1 MRKAAAGGTRSGSGV
16 ARKGPANT
24 RVLIVDDQKDIHD
37 DFEEMLTRRR
47 AAADDLA
54 ASFLGGEEGDHHLP
68 EFELLHA
75 MGGEEA
81 CGIVQRAARGG
92 RPIAAAYIDIRMP
105 PGIDGVATVRE
116 IRGIDPAVE
125 IVLMT
130 AYTDTSL
137 AEIVEDMELLHKL
150 LYVRKPFAREEV
162 QQITV
167 ALVEK
172 WNLERELESRRREL
186 TITNRRL
193 TAVLDSIGEA
203 LAVYDDTQRVVFAN
217 RSYENLLNASEEE
230 LKAMSAAALST
241 RWDKR
246 MRVLRDAGRRVTED
260 AGGDLVEPLQ
270 QAQRTAADAG
280 VGQRAGTVPAG
291 PLYYRLRRTVHD
303 DGGSVIGNLYVYRDL
318 SREVEMEQMQAEVR
332 DLRAALESPA
342 PLAGMVGTSAAMQRV
357 YLLMKRAM
365 AGDLTVLIR
374 GESGTGKELVAR
386 ALHAGGRRG
395 TGPFLA
401 VNCAAV
407 PEGLIESELFG
418 HEQGAFTGAT
428 HVRRGCFERAH
439 GGTILLDEIADMKPE
454 LQARLLRVLQER
466 ELQRV
471 GGAAMIPVDV
481 QVIAATN
488 RDLDAAMRSGA
499 FRADLYYRLAVF
511 PIDLPPLRERREDV
525 PQLVDHCLEQYAGRA
540 GEAVKSIS
548 PGALRVLLA
557 HDWPGNVR
565 ELQGVIER
573 AATMAS
579 TGIIEAGDL
588 PAGLEP
594 ERPERDAGGEPGALA
609 QVAPLAEVERRA
621 VERALAAAGD
631 NVTRAARAL
640 GINRA
645 TLHRKLNRYGLTS
658 DAAGAAR
665 SGA

>member
-1 MRKAAAGGTRSGSGV
+1 MTRSE
-16 ARKGPANT
+16 PANNANDT
-24 RVLIVDDQKDIHD
+24 SNRVLIADDQKEIHD
-37 DFEEMLTRRR
+37 DFEEMLTPR
-47 AAADDLA
+47 AAAAADELA
-54 ASFLGGEEGDHHLP
+54 ASFLSGEEADHHLP

-75 MGGEEA
+75 TGGEQA
-81 CGIVQRAARGG
+81 CDLVQRAVRDG

-105 PGIDGVATVRE
+105 PGIDGVATVRK
-116 IRGIDPAVE
+116 IRSIDRAIE

-137 AEIVEDMELLHKL
+137 ADIVEEMELLHKL

-172 WNLERELESRRREL
+172 WNLERELELRRREL
-186 TITNRRL
+186 TVTNRRL

-203 LAVYDDTQRVVFAN
+203 LAVYDDARRLVFAN
-217 RSYENLLNASEEE
+217 RCYEELLNASEEE
-230 LKAMSAAALST
+230 LKAMSASALSAL
-241 RWDKR
+241 WDQR
-246 MRVLRDAGRRVTED
+246 MRVLHDAGRRVTVE
-260 AGGDLVEPLQ
+260 AGGELVEPVRP
-270 QAQRTAADAG
+270 AERTAADAG
-280 VGQRAGTVPAG
+280 GAQRSG
-291 PLYYRLRRTVHD
+291 PGAPGALYYRLRRPVHD
-303 DGGSVIGNLYVYRDL
+303 DGGGVIGDLYVYRDL
-318 SREVEMEQMQAEVR
+318 SREVEIEQMQAEVR

-342 PLAGMVGTSAAMQRV
+342 PIAGMVGTSAAMQRV
-357 YLLMKRAM
+357 YRLMKRAM
-365 AGDLTVLIR
+365 AGDVTVLIR

-386 ALHAGGRRG
+386 ALHANGRRG
-395 TGPFLA
+395 KGPFLA
-401 VNCAAV
+401 VNCGAV

-418 HEQGAFTGAT
+418 HERGAFTGAT
-428 HVRRGCFERAH
+428 QVRRGCFERAH

-471 GGAAMIPVDV
+471 GGTTMIPVDV

-488 RDLDAAMRSGA
+488 RDLDAAMRTGA
-499 FRADLYYRLAVF
+499 FRTDLYYRLAVF
-511 PIDLPPLRERREDV
+511 PIELPPLRERREDV

-548 PGALRVLLA
+548 PGALRLLLA

-573 AATMAS
+573 AVTMAS
-579 TGIIEAGDL
+579 GGAIEAADL

-594 ERPERDAGGEPGALA
+594 ARPEPEAGGEPGAMA

-621 VERALAAAGD
+621 VERALAEAGG

-645 TLHRKLNRYGLTS
+645 TLYRKLNKYRLTPE
-658 DAAGAAR
+658 AAGNGD
-665 SGA
+665 SGE

>member
-1 MRKAAAGGTRSGSGV
+1 M
-16 ARKGPANT
+16 ARKEPANT
-24 RVLIVDDQKDIHD
+24 RVLIVDDQQDIHV
-37 DFEEMLTRRR
+37 DFEEMLRPRW

-54 ASFLGGEEGDHHLP
+54 ASFLGGEEPDRHLP
-68 EFELLHA
+68 AFELLHA
-75 MGGEEA
+75 MGGEQA
-81 CGIVQRAARGG
+81 CDVVQRAVREG

-105 PGIDGVATVRE
+105 PGIDGVATVRK
-116 IRGIDPAVE
+116 IRGIDSAIE

-137 AEIVEDMELLHKL
+137 AEIVQDMELLHKL

-172 WNLERELESRRREL
+172 WNLERELERRRREL

-203 LAVYDDTQRVVFAN
+203 LAVYDDAQRVVFAN
-217 RSYENLLNASEEE
+217 RSYEDLLHASEAE
-230 LKAMSAAALST
+230 LKAMPAHALST
-241 RWDKR
+241 LWDKR
-246 MRVLRDAGRRVTED
+246 MRVLHDNGRHVTAE
-260 AGGDLVEPLQ
+260 AGGELVEPLEPAAEIGRGGG
-270 QAQRTAADAG
+270 AQRSGSAA
-280 VGQRAGTVPAG
+280 AG
-291 PLYYRLRRTVHD
+291 PLYFRQRRPVHD
-303 DGGSVIGNLYVYRDL
+303 DEGGVIGDLYVYRDL
-318 SREVEMEQMQAEVR
+318 SREVEIERMQAEVR
-332 DLRAALESPA
+332 DLREALESPA
-342 PLAGMVGTSAAMQRV
+342 PIAPIAGMVGTSAAMQRV
-357 YLLMKRAM
+357 YRLMKRAM
-365 AGDLTVLIR
+365 AGDVTVLIR

-386 ALHAGGRRG
+386 ALHANGRRG
-395 TGPFLA
+395 KGPFLA

-418 HEQGAFTGAT
+418 HEQGAFTGAM

-471 GGAAMIPVDV
+471 GGTAMIPVDV

-499 FRADLYYRLAVF
+499 FRTDLYYRLAVF
-511 PIDLPPLRERREDV
+511 PIELPPLRERREDV

-548 PGALRVLLA
+548 PGALRLLLA

-573 AATMAS
+573 AAMMA
-579 TGIIEAGDL
+579 GGGVIEAADL
-588 PAGLEP
+588 PAGLEAVRTEPVAGTEP
-594 ERPERDAGGEPGALA
+594 EAGGQPRALA

-621 VERALAAAGD
+621 VERALAAADG

-645 TLHRKLNRYGLTS
+645 TLHRKLNKYGLTPQ
-658 DAAGAAR
+658 AAGNAD
-665 SGA
+665 SGR